1 MSAAEKQRLITFRL
15 HTFLIGVIIL
25 LLSFQT
31 QAMTPLEEEELAN
44 VTGEGLA
51 FAFDDFRFQMAGTSF
66 FEHVGAEPQGDTVFN
81 RGDLR
86 WIGTTISSGAARSTD
101 DGGTDDQRAYA
112 FHQWDNLGGVVSS
125 ECSTV
130 GNPLGCPIAIGGA
143 QGYVE
148 VNNPYVL
155 RVREHVGVGYDKE
168 SSSWI
173 AGFENSVVELVGA
186 TNSDPFRWAFWGE
199 IDALSGTPS
208 KNLPSID
215 AGDATRL
222 GKLQNQE
229 IILGAPVSRLNPNAG
244 DGKDNIVG
252 PVFQMYKNW
261 SDDAYAND
269 TLGMLY
275 PHRLS
280 GDYRFSVH
288 QNGPGIVGDGGKNHG
303 NAPWG
308 TVPHFTDREGMY
320 FMNVNT
326 YLSLGQLHYQSMIV
340 GGVGP
345 NDPTGAPEGN
355 FFLEQTRIPDD
366 PTVYEDFYALP
377 TGNTTGYVTGSQ
389 RWNRSDRYYSTH
401 GYARWGEMFPET
413 GGVSKKRYLGLDP
426 DGPTRHLNTQVHCGS
441 SMPGWGSWA
450 NGTNNSSSGGCYSMQ
465 DKNIGDVVFGAVE
478 EGSDQ
483 LLLEEGG
490 MVFLSAKDST
500 WSVKNNANASANND
514 LKMVRVREQGR
525 WPLSSRYHL
534 EVDDRYSRTAYN
546 PELQVSGINLG
557 SSRAEGMLIQHLKIT
572 SLGAAAP

>member
-1 MSAAEKQRLITFRL
+1 MGAANI
-15 HTFLIGVIIL
+15 FLSQCWNLRAFIVGISL
-25 LLSFQT
+25 LLPFYSV
-31 QAMTPLEEEELAN
+31 QALVPLEEEEMAG

-86 WIGTTISSGAARSTD
+86 WIGTTISSGTARSSD
-101 DGGTDDQRAYA
+101 DGGEGHQQAYA
-112 FHQWDNLGGVVSS
+112 YHQWDNLHGAS

-130 GNPLGCPIAIGGA
+130 GNPLGCPIAVGGA

-155 RVREHVGVGYDKE
+155 RVREYEAVGWNGSAWVSDYK
-168 SSSWI
+168 
-173 AGFENSVVELVGA
+173 NPVVELVGA

-199 IDALSGTPS
+199 IDALEGSNPRRGPDYDEE
-208 KNLPSID
+208 ND
-215 AGDATRL
+215 HTRL

-244 DGKDNIVG
+244 DGAENIVG

-261 SDDAYAND
+261 SDDDYAND

-275 PHRLS
+275 HHRLS

-288 QNGPGIVGDGGKNHG
+288 QNGPGIIDDGGPNHG

-326 YLSLGQLHYQSMIV
+326 YLPLGQLHYQSMIV
-340 GGVGP
+340 GGVEAG
-345 NDPTGAPEGN
+345 DPTGAPEGN
-355 FFLEQTRIPDD
+355 FFLELTRIPDD
-366 PTVYEDFYALP
+366 PTVYEHFYALP
-377 TGNTTGYVTGSQ
+377 SDSSDGYVTAEQ
-389 RWNRSDRYYSTH
+389 RWNRSDQYYYTH
-401 GYARWGEMFPET
+401 GYARWGEKFPESE
-413 GGVSKKRYLGLDP
+413 GGVSKTRYIGHDP
-426 DGPTRHLNTQVHCGS
+426 DGPTRHLNTQGHCGS

-450 NGTNNSSSGGCYSMQ
+450 NGSNNGSSGPCNDGIQ
-465 DKNIGDVVFGAVE
+465 DRNIGDVVFGAVE
-478 EGSDQ
+478 EGQDQ
-483 LLLEEGG
+483 VLLEEGG
-490 MVFLSAKDST
+490 MVFLSARDNT
-500 WSVKNNANASANND
+500 WSIKNNANANVNND
-514 LKMVRVREQGR
+514 LKMVWVKESGLIRK
-525 WPLSSRYHL
+525 RYEL
-534 EVDDRYSRTAYN
+534 QVDARYNNTAYN

-557 SSRAEGMLIQHLKIT
+557 SSRAEGMLINHLKIT